1 MTVLTDHRHVYA
13 TFVFGIAV
21 VGSLLFVSIPAA
33 AQERSEGEATDRE
46 ESSQENEEDRLP
58 PATHSEWA
66 VGGQL
71 SPVLGLSVRWAAT
84 PRFTLQAAAFPG
96 LGGNFQGT
104 VGGRGL
110 YKFVRNEGHNVY
122 ASAGVT
128 PLFGRRLQFTD
139 DLSVERRTEV
149 VWYVTGTIGGEAAM
163 GDHFGL
169 SGEVGGARIVDPAGP
184 GLTVPTFG
192 VGLHY
197 YW

>member
-1 MTVLTDHRHVYA
+1 MTVLADHRHVYA
-13 TFVFGIAV
+13 TLVFGIAV
-21 VGSLLFVSIPAA
+21 VGSLLFVSAPAA

-46 ESSQENEEDRLP
+46 ESSQENEEDRPP

-66 VGGQL
+66 VGIQI
-71 SPVLGLSVRWAAT
+71 SPVVGLSVRWAAT
-84 PRFTLQAAAFPG
+84 SRFTLQAAVFPG
-96 LGGNFQGT
+96 LGGDFQGT

-110 YKFVRNEGHNVY
+110 YKFVRNNGYNVY
-122 ASAGVT
+122 ASAGVA
-128 PLFGRRLQFTD
+128 PFFGRRLQFTD
-139 DLSVERRTEV
+139 DLSVERRTEA

-184 GLTVPTFG
+184 GFTAPTLG